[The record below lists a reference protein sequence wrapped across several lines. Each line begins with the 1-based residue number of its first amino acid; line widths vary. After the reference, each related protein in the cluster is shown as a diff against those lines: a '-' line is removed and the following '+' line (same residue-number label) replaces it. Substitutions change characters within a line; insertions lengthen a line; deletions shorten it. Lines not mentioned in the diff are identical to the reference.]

1 MHAYLAHFGLAK
13 MLASTGSVGSKSGQS
28 GTPGFQSPQ
37 QLMAGKIDVLSDVY
51 SFGCVLIELFGE
63 KQVYGGRGEGGT

>member
-13 MLASTGSVGSKSGQS
+13 MLTSTGSVGSKSGQS
-28 GTPGFQSPQ
+28 GTPGFQSPE

-51 SFGCVLIELFGE
+51 SFGCVLIECLARS
-63 KQVYGGRGEGGT
+63 KCGGDLATSR